1 MVRFLVFGRTAY
13 HEPLQFQGRV
23 EAESVEA
30 ASQIPLGGSQ
40 AWVELVLIPEDR
52 IRWVIGP
59 AGDGDERGA

>member
-1 MVRFLVFGRTAY
+1 MGRFLVFGRTAY

-23 EAESVEA
+23 EAESVEVA
-30 ASQIPLGGSQ
+30 RQLTLAEPH

-59 AGDGDERGA
+59 AGDRDERGA